1 MSVKSTVYI
10 IDSDDSARRG
20 LTHLLSAAGHEVE
33 GYVSFEKLPPINA
46 IDRKACLII
55 DAGVSESTL
64 NNLLITLKQN
74 NAILPIVVLTATD
87 DKQAR
92 GKARLVNA
100 VGYFRKPVDGTALI
114 DAIAWALDAHEQ
126 KTN

>member
-1 MSVKSTVYI
+1 MNRKSTVYI
-10 IDSDDSARRG
+10 VDSDDSARRG
-20 LTHLLSAAGHEVE
+20 LTHLLSAAGHVVN
-33 GYVSFEKLPPINA
+33 GYVSFEKLPSIKA
-46 IDRKACLII
+46 IAGKACLII

-74 NAILPIVVLTATD
+74 NTILPIVVLTATD

-114 DAIAWALDAHEQ
+114 DAIAWALDAHVQ
-126 KTN
+126 

>member
-10 IDSDDSARRG
+10 VDSDDSARRG
-20 LTHLLSAAGHEVE
+20 LTHLLSAAGHVVNN
-33 GYVSFEKLPPINA
+33 YASFGEFNQIYDFAGNN
-46 IDRKACLII
+46 CLII